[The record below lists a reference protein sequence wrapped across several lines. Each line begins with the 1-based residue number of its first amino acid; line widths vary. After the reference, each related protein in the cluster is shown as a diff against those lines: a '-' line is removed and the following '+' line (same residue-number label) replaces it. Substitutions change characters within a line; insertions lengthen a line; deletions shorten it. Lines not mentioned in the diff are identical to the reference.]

1 MSLIDEIKEKRKE
14 LEYLEEQYLKETP
27 RCENKD
33 CAFYKERSTGNCSW
47 SIFLEDCKDY
57 FN

>member
-14 LEYLEEQYLKETP
+14 LEFLEEQYLKETP

-33 CAFYKERSTGNCSW
+33 
-47 SIFLEDCKDY
+47 
-57 FN
+57 